1 MDEVRAGPAIVLILN
16 SFLSEQL
23 PTVIYSPE
31 SPLSNPGKLIREV
44 FSDIFRYRELVGILF
59 MRDLKAQF
67 RQSYLGYL
75 WLVAPP
81 LMTTGVWLFLN
92 RSQVVTVTDA
102 GMPYA
107 LFVMIGSIFWQSFSR
122 GVQAPLAAFNAG
134 KPVFMKLKVPPEAFV
149 AAGAAR
155 VAFDFLI
162 SLVLLIPLFVYYQ
175 VTPAFTIVLLPV
187 VMLATYLLATAV
199 GMLLVPVGA
208 LYQDVRRAS
217 EMLLRFAMFF
227 TPVVYTIPAG
237 GVLRQVMLINPF
249 SSILDCAR
257 GWMIHGSA
265 EAWGIMLIV
274 MVVSLIVL
282 LLGMIVLRV
291 VMPHLVARMGM

>member
-1 MDEVRAGPAIVLILN
+1 MSD
-16 SFLSEQL
+16 QL
-23 PTVIYSPE
+23 PTVVYSPE

-92 RSQVVTVTDA
+92 RSQVVSVTNA

-162 SLVLLIPLFVYYQ
+162 SLVLLIPLFIYYQ
-175 VTPAFTIVLLPV
+175 VTPALTIVLLPV
-187 VMLATYLLATAV
+187 VMLATYLMSTAI

-208 LYQDVRRAS
+208 LYQDVRRAA

-227 TPVVYTIPAG
+227 TPVVYTVPDA
-237 GVLRQVMLINPF
+237 GVLRTVMLINPF
-249 SSILDCAR
+249 TFILDCAR
-257 GWMIHGSA
+257 GWMIKGTA
-265 EAWGIMLIV
+265 DEWVGMLIV
-274 MVVSLIVL
+274 MVASFIVL
-282 LLGMIVLRV
+282 LIGMVILRV
-291 VMPHLVARMGM
+291 VMPHLVSRMGM